1 MRKIWSMI
9 IKDFTIATRDRLM
22 VFVIFYAVIFAFV
35 IRIFVPTVESTQVK
49 FAVYEGV
56 GEQVISQI
64 EDFGEVDLFDSVE
77 SVYDRVERIDSIAG
91 VVMEGETIQLV
102 FEGNEPEG
110 LIDTYKMILAEIT
123 SPEIP
128 IPIDYRATEEK
139 GSLLIDLL
147 TVILVVMAIYVGAL
161 SAGLNIVNEKET
173 KAICAI
179 AISPLNFGKYII
191 SKYATSLF
199 IGLFGTLCASLI
211 LVGLTIDYVKLL
223 LVVVFSG
230 AMVIA
235 TSMFVG
241 AFAENQMSALILEKV
256 TGWLYMIVPI
266 LTFFV
271 SEKWQVIFYPLPTYW
286 QVMMIKN
293 VFLTEVQKFDFWF
306 SGIMTFATGF
316 VMLLILGN
324 IFRKKVR
331 I

>member
-9 IKDFTIATRDRLM
+9 IKDFTVATRDRMML
-22 VFVIFYAVIFAFV
+22 FIIFYAVIFAFV

-49 FAVYEGV
+49 FAAYKGV
-56 GEQVISQI
+56 SEQAISQI

-139 GSLLIDLL
+139 GSLLMDLL
-147 TVILVVMAIYVGAL
+147 TVVLVVMAIFIGGI
-161 SAGLNIVNEKET
+161 SAGFNMVNEKET

-199 IGLFGTLCASLI
+199 IGLFGTLCAGLI
-211 LVGLTIDYVKLL
+211 LMGLT
-223 LVVVFSG
+223 
-230 AMVIA
+230 
-235 TSMFVG
+235 
-241 AFAENQMSALILEKV
+241 
-256 TGWLYMIVPI
+256 
-266 LTFFV
+266 LT
-271 SEKWQVIFYPLPTYW
+271 
-286 QVMMIKN
+286 M
-293 VFLTEVQKFDFWF
+293 
-306 SGIMTFATGF
+306 
-316 VMLLILGN
+316 
-324 IFRKKVR
+324 
-331 I
+331 

>member
-9 IKDFTIATRDRLM
+9 IKDFTIATRDNM
-22 VFVIFYAVIFAFV
+22 MAFVIFYAVIFAFV
-35 IRIFVPTVESTQVK
+35 IRIFVPTVESTQIK

-56 GEQVISQI
+56 NEQVISQI
-64 EDFGEVDLFDSVE
+64 EDFGETDLFDSVE

-102 FEGNEPEG
+102 FEGNEPEA
-110 LIDTYKMILAEIT
+110 LIDIYKMILAEIT

-147 TVILVVMAIYVGAL
+147 TVVLVVMAIYIGAL
-161 SAGLNIVNEKET
+161 IAGLNIVNERET

-199 IGLFGTLCASLI
+199 IGLFGTLCAGLI

-223 LVVVFSG
+223 LVVIFSG
-230 AMVIA
+230 TMVIA

-241 AFAENQMSALILEKV
+241 AFAKNQMSALVLQKV
-256 TGWLYMIVPI
+256 TAWLYMIVPI

-271 SEKWQVIFYPLPTYW
+271 SEKWQVVFYPLPTYW

-306 SGIMTFATGF
+306 SGIMTFVTGF
-316 VMLLILGN
+316 VMLLMLAN
-324 IFRKKVR
+324 IFRKRVR